1 MLTKFKKSIVLFT
14 VIATAVSLTACNKYV
29 EKTDAKIETIL
40 QRADEHLQQATIPD
54 LPETTDTVRTKEDIW
69 LGNSSVKISQGDNL
83 PPEMEEEDALT
94 LTIAEESTLPFLA
107 NEISEA
113 TGLHVRLDSLK
124 ASNTIPSETVPVN
137 YTGTLSG
144 LLDYIAN
151 RYGVWCVYR

>member
-1 MLTKFKKSIVLFT
+1 MKMLTKFKKSIVLFT

-54 LPETTDTVRTKEDIW
+54 LPETTDTVCTKEDIW

-94 LTIAEESTLPFLA
+94 LTIADKIVEKL
-107 NEISEA
+107 
-113 TGLHVRLDSLK
+113 
-124 ASNTIPSETVPVN
+124 
-137 YTGTLSG
+137 
-144 LLDYIAN
+144 
-151 RYGVWCVYR
+151 